1 LAGVEAFAARGR
13 SNLRL
18 SNFGRLIRY
27 LTIAALLLISLLVHY
42 FLLFNYLYFC
52 RDEDARADA
61 VVVFDGMTLRIR
73 EGFKLL
79 NEGRATIGII
89 SPATRTQIDH
99 YIKTYG
105 SPGTVR
111 FLIEQRART
120 TYENALFTSEII
132 TTSGLETV
140 ILVTSRDHMPRAF
153 LMLESMLI
161 GEKVKVYRVPVSSE
175 KALPWSWRQWLLQ
188 EKLLYNEM
196 LKSLGSFYEL
206 LTHAATGRL
215 APRRVR
221 NSETLK
227 ALEKRLMIE

>member
-1 LAGVEAFAARGR
+1 MRF
-13 SNLRL
+13 
-18 SNFGRLIRY
+18 LI
-27 LTIAALLLISLLVHY
+27 IAAILFIGLLVLY
-42 FLLFNYLYFC
+42 FLLFNYLYF
-52 RDEDARADA
+52 RWDEDARADA
-61 VVVFDGMTLRIR
+61 VVVFDGMTSRIR

-79 NEGRATIGII
+79 NEGRATIGIV
-89 SPATRTQIDH
+89 SPATRTQIDD

-105 SPGTVR
+105 SPDAVR
-111 FLIEQRART
+111 FLIEPRART
-120 TYENALFTSEII
+120 TYENALFASEII

-161 GEKVKVYRVPVSSE
+161 GKKVKVYRVPVAFE
-175 KALPWSWRQWLLQ
+175 GTPPWSWRRWLSQ

-206 LTHAATGRL
+206 LTHAVTGRL